1 MIRRRDFIAGLG
13 NAAAWPLAAR
23 AQQRPPPVIGFL
35 HPIAPDGVTGL
46 AAWHRGLA
54 DQGYVEGRNVAIE
67 YRWANGRYD
76 LLPEL
81 ARDLVSRKVAVLFAS
96 GGTPTALAA
105 VAATTAIPIVFSV
118 GADPVAT
125 GLVNSLGRP
134 GQNATGVAILT
145 SQLEQKR
152 IEALH
157 TAVPIATT
165 MAFLTNPASDFIAT
179 VERDEAQ
186 RAMKVLGLELL
197 LLYASTPNE
206 IEAAFATLTRQRV
219 GALVVGGE
227 LLFFAQRD
235 RLATLAIRHSVA
247 TIAQYGEFA
256 IAGGLMTYGAKTTE
270 IGRLAGAYTGRILNG
285 ERASDLP
292 VQQVTKIELVIN
304 AKTAKALGLTIPE
317 TLLATADE
325 VIQ

>member
-1 MIRRRDFIAGLG
+1 VKRREFIAGLG
-13 NAAAWPLAAR
+13 AAAWPVVTR
-23 AQQRPPPVIGFL
+23 AQQVPVIGFL

-81 ARDLVSRKVAVLFAS
+81 ARDLVTRKVAVLFAS

-125 GLVNSLGRP
+125 GLVNSFGRP
-134 GQNATGVAILT
+134 GRNATGVAILT

-165 MAFLTNPASDFIAT
+165 MGFLTNPASDFIAT
-179 VERDEAQ
+179 IEREEAQ
-186 RAMKVLGLELL
+186 RVMKVLGLELL
-197 LLYASTPNE
+197 LLHASTQNE

-227 LLFFAQRD
+227 LLFFAQRY
-235 RLATLAIRHSVA
+235 RLAALAIRHGVA
-247 TIAQYGEFA
+247 TIAQYREFA
-256 IAGGLMTYGAKTTE
+256 AAGGLISYGANSTE
-270 IGRLAGAYTGRILNG
+270 FGRLAGAYTGRILKG
-285 ERASDLP
+285 EKPADLP
-292 VQQVTKIELVIN
+292 VQQITKIDLVIN
-304 AKTAKALGLTIPE
+304 LKTAKALGITIPE

>member
-1 MIRRRDFIAGLG
+1 MKRRDFIAGLG
-13 NAAAWPLAAR
+13 SAAAWPVVAR
-23 AQQRPPPVIGFL
+23 AQQVPVIGFL

-81 ARDLVSRKVAVLFAS
+81 ARDLVTRKVAVLFAS

-125 GLVNSLGRP
+125 GLVSSFGRP
-134 GQNATGVAILT
+134 GRNATGVAILT

-179 VERDEAQ
+179 VEREEAQ

-197 LLYASTPNE
+197 LLHASTQNE

-235 RLATLAIRHSVA
+235 RLATLAVRHGVA
-247 TIAQYGEFA
+247 TIAQYREFA
-256 IAGGLMTYGAKTTE
+256 TAGGLMTYGASSTE
-270 IGRLAGAYTGRILNG
+270 LGRLAGAYTGRILKG
-285 ERASDLP
+285 EKPANLP
-292 VQQVTKIELVIN
+292 VQQITKIELVIN
-304 AKTAKALGLTIPE
+304 LKTAKALGLTIPE

>member
-1 MIRRRDFIAGLG
+1 MIRRREFIAGLG
-13 NAAAWPLAAR
+13 SAAAWPVVAR
-23 AQQRPPPVIGFL
+23 AQQVPVIGFL

-134 GQNATGVAILT
+134 GRNATGVAILT

-165 MAFLTNPASDFIAT
+165 IAFLTNPASDFIAT
-179 VERDEAQ
+179 VEREEAQ
-186 RAMKVLGLELL
+186 RAMKVLGLGLL
-197 LLYASTPNE
+197 LLRASTPNE
-206 IEAAFATLTRQRV
+206 IEAAFTTLTRQRV
-219 GALVVGGE
+219 GALVIGGE
-227 LLFFAQRD
+227 LLFFHNAID
-235 RLATLAIRHSVA
+235 WPLSHFATASRQSPSTANLRP
-247 TIAQYGEFA
+247 
-256 IAGGLMTYGAKTTE
+256 
-270 IGRLAGAYTGRILNG
+270 LAG
-285 ERASDLP
+285 
-292 VQQVTKIELVIN
+292 
-304 AKTAKALGLTIPE
+304 
-317 TLLATADE
+317 
-325 VIQ
+325 